1 MTKLLKLLVIP
12 LIISFALISCNTTS
26 PNKVKKSD
34 AQKVTNIEY
43 GTIKTSL
50 PVKIEGESDWIGA
63 TAGAMIGGLLASQ
76 ICGEEEILGTKCQ
89 DIAIVYGTIKTSLP
103 VKIEGEN
110 DWIGATAGAMIGGLL
125 ASQICGEEEILGTKC
140 QDIARV
146 YGTIGGA
153 AMGSVIQAK
162 IGNHDGFQYIVNIDE
177 CGNDISNCQNDQEK
191 AFVQGDDNALPNGQ
205 RVVIIYGDVIRVMPY
220 EE

>member
-1 MTKLLKLLVIP
+1 MNTFKHLILGLL
-12 LIISFALISCNTTS
+12 LIVLISCNTTS

-63 TAGAMIGGLLASQ
+63 TAGAMIGGLLATQ
-76 ICGEEEILGTKCQ
+76 VCGEGEILGTKCQ
-89 DIAIVYGTIKTSLP
+89 DIAV
-103 VKIEGEN
+103 
-110 DWIGATAGAMIGGLL
+110 
-125 ASQICGEEEILGTKC
+125 
-140 QDIARV
+140 V

-162 IGNHDGFQYIVNIDE
+162 IGNHDGFQYIVNIE
-177 CGNDISNCQNDQEK
+177 KCGENSSSCINDQDK
-191 AFVQGDDNALPNGQ
+191 AFVQGDDNPIPNGQ
-205 RVVIIYGDVIRVMPY
+205 KVVIIYGEDVRVMPY
-220 EE
+220 EN

>member
-1 MTKLLKLLVIP
+1 MIKLVNLFVIP
-12 LIISFALISCNTTS
+12 FIISFALISCNTTS

-89 DIAIVYGTIKTSLP
+89 DIAIVYGTI
-103 VKIEGEN
+103 
-110 DWIGATAGAMIGGLL
+110 
-125 ASQICGEEEILGTKC
+125 
-140 QDIARV
+140 
-146 YGTIGGA
+146 GGA

-205 RVVIIYGDVIRVMPY
+205 RVVIIYGDVIRVMAY